1 MLRLLLRVRKHTQ
14 NNYCLVLVVCFFLLI
29 GFTFSLNESLART
42 LPFYIYI
49 YILVM
54 YNYRASWECVRLTV
68 WWTVGVLLSAQC
80 WRPLLSSAIV
90 VCGHRIVSRTPRLF
104 GHVVDRVVVVVVS
117 VGVVVVVEI

>member
-1 MLRLLLRVRKHTQ
+1 MLRLLLLRVRKHTQ

-54 YNYRASWECVRLTV
+54 YNYRASWECVRLVDGPRATLSP
-68 WWTVGVLLSAQC
+68 VLAATFILSHRRL
-80 WRPLLSSAIV
+80 WPP
-90 VCGHRIVSRTPRLF
+90 HRITYASPFRPRSRSGCR
-104 GHVVDRVVVVVVS
+104 RCC
-117 VGVVVVVEI
+117 